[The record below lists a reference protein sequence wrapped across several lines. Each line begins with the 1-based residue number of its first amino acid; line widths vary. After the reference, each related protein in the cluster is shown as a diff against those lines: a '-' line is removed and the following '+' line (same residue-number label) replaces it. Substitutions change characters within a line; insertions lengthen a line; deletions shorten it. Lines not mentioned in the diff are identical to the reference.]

1 MSLRIAIGSHPT
13 SDLQRSHAEALAA
26 GVRACGDA
34 AIIVDHGPPPPGVH
48 AYAGWGWRR
57 CQKHRRAGLKLLC
70 MERGYLG
77 DRMCWTSLG
86 WGGLNGNADFCAPQD
101 PGPERYEAHYTPL
114 APWREAGD
122 YVLIM
127 GQVPGDMSL
136 QGRDLRPW
144 YVQMAREAAEAYG
157 LPVFLRPHPSAV
169 RRNLWK
175 GCGVPEMGGDLDEAL
190 AGAHVVVTWNSNSA
204 TDAVVA
210 GVPALTMDRGAVAWP
225 VTGHSIG
232 DRIRPDRSAWAHR
245 LAWCQWSL
253 AEIADGTAWRQLRR
267 HLEN

>member
-1 MSLRIAIGSHPT
+1 MSLRIAIASHPT
-13 SDLQRSHAEALAA
+13 SELQRSHAEALAA
-26 GVRACGDA
+26 GVRACGDHA
-34 AIIVDHGPPPPGVH
+34 FIVGHAPPPPGVH

-57 CQKHRRAGLKLLC
+57 CQKHRRAGLQLLC

-77 DRMCWTSLG
+77 DRMRWTSLG

-101 PGPERYEAHYTPL
+101 PGPDRYEAHYTPL

-144 YVQMAREAAEAYG
+144 YAEVAREAAAAYG
-157 LPVFLRPHPSAV
+157 LPVWLRPHPAAV

-175 GCGVPEMGGDLDEAL
+175 GCGVQEMGGGIDEAL
-190 AGAHVVVTWNSNSA
+190 AGAHVVITWNSNSA

-232 DRIRPDRSAWAHR
+232 DRIRPDRAEWAHR

-253 AEIADGTAWRQLRR
+253 AEIADGTAWRQLRQ
-267 HLEN
+267 HLET